1 MYSDKKRANNQI
13 YFLVL
18 AHMLLYI
25 IMLKFYMALEKNG
38 ICILLPCFLALDFK
52 IL

>member
-18 AHMLLYI
+18 AHVLLYI

-38 ICILLPCFLALDFK
+38 MYLILFNLLK
-52 IL
+52 IIYKP